1 MKKKICHL
9 YYFVLGLVL
18 VGQIAYTLYQTSLVV
33 AFGYRQKKLQFKQ
46 QALVQKKQTLELEL
60 AQANALTHVQ
70 TIAEAENFEL
80 ITSPI
85 QLSTQTSLASAQ

>member
-1 MKKKICHL
+1 MKKKFCHL

-33 AFGYRQKKLQFKQ
+33 AFGYRQKKLQLKQ
-46 QALVQKKQTLELEL
+46 QALVQKKQTLELKL

-80 ITSPI
+80 ITKPI